1 MATVLEPGPGLAEVL
16 ATQSFDE
23 QAVGYPQLERYA
35 HALAKLCR
43 ELSYPLV
50 WPVGPAA
57 ERLAGAA
64 VIVSRGRIR
73 PRGWTVSLR
82 GERCPARDGQLDN
95 AAASLRCSGSSHLA
109 GGRRS
114 PRLRGVRTGAGARAV
129 AKTCCLLPFGL
140 RPVVKPGYGVSRR
153 RYRSAQRAGC

>member
-82 GERCPARDGQLDN
+82 GERVLLVTVSSITPLPLF
-95 AAASLRCSGSSHLA
+95 AAADQATLLGVAEVLA
-109 GGRRS
+109 C
-114 PRLRGVRTGAGARAV
+114 GVCV
-129 AKTCCLLPFGL
+129 QGL
-140 RPVVKPGYGVSRR
+140 EHALWPRPVAYFPLACDQLLSQ
-153 RYRSAQRAGC
+153 ATA